1 MPDHVILFPPFRLD
15 RAAGRLFRGDEPVA
29 LRPKTYATLCALAA
43 RPGELVTKDDLLRD
57 VWPDVAVT
65 EDMPRFSVR
74 ELRRAL
80 GDDPAAPRIIET
92 VHGRG
97 YRFIATIGPPATARR
112 DGDDGRDPSGA
123 IVVGREAELAT
134 LADWLAAA
142 RAGDR
147 TVGFLAGDAGIG
159 KTTLVDAFLAH
170 AIAAVPGL
178 VVARGECRE
187 VIGTDEPYRP
197 LLEALHALAT
207 GPHGGAV
214 RSALRIHAPTWLAQL
229 PSLLDADEETALRG
243 RLFGSTSER
252 MVRELA
258 GVVEA
263 LSASTPLLLALE
275 DLHWSDH
282 ATLDALVAVTRGRA
296 AAHLLVVGTYRP
308 IETIV
313 ANHPLRGIVQEL
325 RRRRLCR
332 ELALSALGR
341 DAVRTYLHARFGT
354 AANEDV
360 VAFVHERSDGNPFFM
375 TAVADQLAEADFVG
389 PHRLDVPDT
398 LREMIERQLE
408 ILDPATLV
416 ALEAAAVVG
425 TEFSPSSVA
434 AALGEPND
442 EAVEDRLDGLAR
454 QRRLLRPVTIGV
466 RPGEDGTRY
475 AFRHGLYRDVLYG
488 RMAPSRRRRLHQ
500 ATGEHLESRQRSD
513 AAVAAELGH
522 HFERSGDRAR
532 AVTHLGR
539 AAEMAQKRFAD
550 REAIAYL
557 ERALA
562 LLEVMP
568 PSATRTQDEL
578 FLRLLL
584 APSLTAT
591 KGHRSDALAVSSA
604 RVAMLCRDLG
614 DTPGHLFALLTLFSF
629 ELMRGRLDA
638 ATEIGERALALGPL
652 VSASF
657 VGAGQMAS
665 GITRCYRGELERG
678 RGLLE
683 EALTDPAV
691 LPAIFDPRIVSLSH
705 LADRAL
711 VYLGYPEQ
719 AVARGEQC
727 LARAAELG
735 HPFSQAVAD
744 STIARMF
751 VVLRDPDAALRL
763 AERCLALCAEH
774 GFADIAHRTRIIH
787 GWARALRGDAP
798 DVVDELLPLI
808 ETYDRAG
815 MVAITSAHLSV
826 VEAAVAA
833 GRLDD
838 ALHVLLTAARLVED
852 TGERMEEAEVHRWR
866 GEVLVALG
874 GRQAWPEAE
883 ACFRRALEVARS
895 QSARW
900 LELRAA
906 VSLTRLEV
914 DRGRGTDGR
923 QALAPLVAWF
933 REGFDR
939 PDLREART
947 LLARLP

>member
-1 MPDHVILFPPFRLD
+1 MPDQVILFPPFRLD
-15 RAAGRLFRGDEPVA
+15 LAAGRLFRGDDPVA

-57 VWPDVAVT
+57 VWPGVAVT

-80 GDDPAAPRIIET
+80 GDDPAAPRVIET

-97 YRFIATIGPPATARR
+97 YRFIATVRTAGVARL
-112 DGDDGRDPSGA
+112 DDDDGRDGSAA
-123 IVVGREAELAT
+123 IVVGRDAELAT

-142 RAGDR
+142 DAGER

-159 KTTLVDAFLAH
+159 KTTLVDAFLAR
-170 AIAAVPGL
+170 ATTTLPDL

-197 LLEALHALAT
+197 LLEALHALAA
-207 GPHGGAV
+207 GAHGGAV
-214 RSALRIHAPTWLAQL
+214 RTALRIHAPTWLAQL

-258 GVVEA
+258 GLVED
-263 LSASTPLLLALE
+263 LSATTPLLLVLE

-282 ATLDALVAVTRGRA
+282 ATLDALVAVTRGRTA
-296 AAHLLVVGTYRP
+296 ARLLVLGTYRP
-308 IETIV
+308 VETIV

-325 RRRRLCR
+325 RRKRLCR
-332 ELALSALGR
+332 ALALSVLGR
-341 DAVRTYLHARFGT
+341 DAVRAYLGARFGT

-408 ILDPATLV
+408 TLDPPTLAAV
-416 ALEAAAVVG
+416 EAAAVVG
-425 TEFSPSSVA
+425 TEFTPSSVA
-434 AALGEPND
+434 AALGEPD
-442 EAVEDRLDGLAR
+442 GETLEDRLDALVR
-454 QRRLLRPVTIGV
+454 QRRLLRTVGGGT
-466 RPGEDGTRY
+466 RPGDDATRY
-475 AFRHGLYRDVLYG
+475 AFRHGLYRDVLYA
-488 RMAPSRRRRLHQ
+488 RVTPSRRRRLHQ
-500 ATGEHLESRQRSD
+500 ATGEHLESRSD

-522 HFERSGDRAR
+522 HFEQSGDRTR

-539 AAEMAQKRFAD
+539 AAEIAQKRFAD

-568 PSATRTQDEL
+568 SSAARTQDEL

-584 APSLTAT
+584 APSLTVT

-604 RVAMLCRDLG
+604 RVAELCRDLG

-652 VSASF
+652 VSPSF

-665 GITRCYRGELERG
+665 GITRCYRGELEHG
-678 RGLLE
+678 RRLLE
-683 EALTDPAV
+683 GALTDPAV

-763 AERCLALCAEH
+763 AERCLALCADH
-774 GFADIAHRTRIIH
+774 GFADIAHRTRIVH

-798 DVVDELLPLI
+798 DIVDELVPLI

-852 TGERMEEAEVHRWR
+852 TGERMEEAEVHRWH
-866 GEVLVALG
+866 GEILVALG

-883 ACFRRALEVARS
+883 AWFRRALDVARA

-900 LELRAA
+900 FELRAA
-906 VSLTRLEV
+906 ASLARLEA
-914 DRGRGTDGR
+914 DRGRGNDGR
-923 QALAPLVAWF
+923 QALASVVAWF
-933 REGFDR
+933 QEGFDL
-939 PDLREART
+939 PDLREARS